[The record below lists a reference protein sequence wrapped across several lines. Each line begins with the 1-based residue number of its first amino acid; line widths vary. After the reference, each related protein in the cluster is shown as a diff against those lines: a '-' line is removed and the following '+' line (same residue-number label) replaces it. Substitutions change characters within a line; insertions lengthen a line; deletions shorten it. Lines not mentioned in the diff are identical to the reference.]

1 MAKILNSRRRNPA
14 YFTKMNELYHSFK
27 TIGLAGKPRNNVN
40 LQMHKNVYHWLTERG
55 YQVLVEKEGTETLE
69 LPSTALATLD
79 DIGQRAQLV
88 IVIGGD
94 GNMLGRARILA
105 KYNIPLVGINRGNL
119 GFLTDIDPKNAYAQL
134 EACLERGEFFV
145 EERFLLEAKIE
156 RSNEIIAQG
165 IAINEAVIHPA
176 KIAHMIDF
184 HVYINDKLA
193 FSQRSDGLIVATPTG
208 STAYSLSAGGPI
220 LTPNL
225 NAIALV
231 PMFPHTLSSRPLVVD
246 GDSKIS
252 IRFAEHNTSQL
263 EVGCDSQIALS
274 FSPDDVVHIEKSMHK
289 LRLLHL
295 KTYNYYNVLSA
306 KLGWLKNF

>member
-1 MAKILNSRRRNPA
+1 MAKILNSSAVHFMEN
-14 YFTKMNELYHSFK
+14 LYRSFK
-27 TIGLAGKPRNNVN
+27 TIGLVGKPRNDIN
-40 LQMHKNVYHWLTERG
+40 LQMHKNVFHWLSERG
-55 YQVLVEKEGTETLE
+55 YQVLVEKDVAEKLA
-69 LPSTALATLD
+69 LPAENLASLD
-79 DIGQRAQLV
+79 EIGCRAQLA

-94 GNMLGRARILA
+94 GNMLGRARVLA
-105 KYNIPLVGINRGNL
+105 KYDIALIGINRGNL

-134 EACLERGEFFV
+134 EACLEKGEFFV
-145 EERFLLEAKIE
+145 EERFLLEAQIE
-156 RSNEIIAQG
+156 RSGEVISSGNAV
-165 IAINEAVIHPA
+165 NEAVIHPA

-184 HVYINDKLA
+184 HVYINDKFA
-193 FSQRSDGLIVATPTG
+193 FAQRSDGLIVSTPTG

-231 PMFPHTLSSRPLVVD
+231 PMFPHTLTSRPLVVD

-274 FSPDDVVHIEKSMHK
+274 FTPDDVVHIQKSKHK

-295 KTYNYYNVLSA
+295 KNYNYYNVLST

>member
-1 MAKILNSRRRNPA
+1 MEHLCR
-14 YFTKMNELYHSFK
+14 SFK
-27 TIGLAGKPRNNVN
+27 TIGLVGKPRNDVN
-40 LQMHKNVYHWLTERG
+40 LQMHKNLAQWLQERG
-55 YQVLVEKEGTETLE
+55 YRVLVEKDVAEKLA
-69 LPSTALATLD
+69 LPKESLATLEE
-79 DIGQRAQLV
+79 IGQQAQLA

-105 KYNIPLVGINRGNL
+105 KYNIALIGINRGNL

-156 RSNEIIAQG
+156 REEDIISSGYAV
-165 IAINEAVIHPA
+165 NEAVIHPA

-184 HVYINDKLA
+184 HVYINDKFA
-193 FSQRSDGLIVATPTG
+193 FSQRSDGLIVSTPTG

-231 PMFPHTLSSRPLVVD
+231 PMFPHTLTSRPLVID

-263 EVGCDSQIALS
+263 EVGCDSQIALD
-274 FSPDDVVHIEKSMHK
+274 FTPDDVVHIEKSMHK

-295 KTYNYYNVLSA
+295 KTYNYYNVLST

>member
-1 MAKILNSRRRNPA
+1 
-14 YFTKMNELYHSFK
+14 
-27 TIGLAGKPRNNVN
+27 
-40 LQMHKNVYHWLTERG
+40 MHKNLFHWLMERG
-55 YQVLVEKEGTETLE
+55 YQVLVEKEVAITLE
-69 LPSTALATLD
+69 LPFEHLATLEE
-79 DIGQRAQLV
+79 IGHRAQLA

-94 GNMLGRARILA
+94 GNMLGRARVLA
-105 KYNIPLVGINRGNL
+105 KYDIPLIGINRGNL
-119 GFLTDIDPKNAYAQL
+119 GFLTDIDPKNAYSQL

-156 RSNEIIAQG
+156 RASEIVSTSNAV
-165 IAINEAVIHPA
+165 NEAVIHPA

-184 HVYINDKLA
+184 HVYINDKFA
-193 FSQRSDGLIVATPTG
+193 FSQRSDGLIVSTPTG

-231 PMFPHTLSSRPLVVD
+231 PMFPHTLTSRPLVVD

-263 EVGCDSQIALS
+263 EVGCDSQITLP
-274 FSPDDVVHIEKSMHK
+274 FTPDDVVHIQKSEHK

-295 KTYNYYNVLSA
+295 KIIIITMC
-306 KLGWLKNF
+306 

>member
-1 MAKILNSRRRNPA
+1 MAKILNSSVTHFMHNLHR
-14 YFTKMNELYHSFK
+14 SFK
-27 TIGLAGKPRNNVN
+27 TIGLVGKPRNDIN
-40 LQMHKNVYHWLTERG
+40 LQMHKNLFHWLMEHG
-55 YQVLVEKEGTETLE
+55 YQVLVEKDVAEKLA
-69 LPSTALATLD
+69 LSAKNLATLD
-79 DIGQRAQLV
+79 EIGCHAQLA

-94 GNMLGRARILA
+94 GNMLGRARVLA
-105 KYNIPLVGINRGNL
+105 KYNIALIGINRGNL
-119 GFLTDIDPKNAYAQL
+119 GFLTDIDPKNTYAQL
-134 EACLERGEFFV
+134 EACLEQGEFFV

-156 RSNEIIAQG
+156 HANKIVAQSNAV
-165 IAINEAVIHPA
+165 NEAVIHPA

-184 HVYINDKLA
+184 HVYINDKFA
-193 FSQRSDGLIVATPTG
+193 FSQRSDGLIVSTPTG

-231 PMFPHTLSSRPLVVD
+231 PMFPHTLTSRPLVID

-263 EVGCDSQIALS
+263 EVGCDSQIALG
-274 FSPDDVVHIEKSMHK
+274 FTPDDVVHIQKSEHK

-295 KTYNYYNVLSA
+295 KNYNYYNVLST

>member
-1 MAKILNSRRRNPA
+1 MTKMLNSSA
-14 YFTKMNELYHSFK
+14 VYFMNNLYRSFK
-27 TIGLAGKPRNNVN
+27 IIGLVGKPRNDIN
-40 LQMHKNVYHWLTERG
+40 LQMHKNLFHWLTERG
-55 YQVLVEKEGTETLE
+55 YQVMMEKDVAEKLG
-69 LPSTALATLD
+69 LPAENLATLD
-79 DIGQRAQLV
+79 EIGCQAQLV

-94 GNMLGRARILA
+94 GNMLGRARVLA
-105 KYNIPLVGINRGNL
+105 KYDIPLIGINRGNL

-156 RSNEIIAQG
+156 RAGEIVSTGNAV
-165 IAINEAVIHPA
+165 NEAVIHPA

-184 HVYINDKLA
+184 HVYINDKFA
-193 FSQRSDGLIVATPTG
+193 FSQRSDGLIVSTPTG

-231 PMFPHTLSSRPLVVD
+231 PMFPHTLTSRPLVID

-263 EVGCDSQIALS
+263 EVGCDSQIALP
-274 FSPDDVVHIEKSMHK
+274 FTPDDVVHIQKSEHK

-295 KTYNYYNVLSA
+295 KNYNYYNVLST
-306 KLGWLKNF
+306 KLGWLKSF